1 MSNFLLIISSG
12 ILFVLIYLFII
23 SESYSKKI
31 KLRDDMIFDQISRFS
46 IEHKHYGCKTLV
58 AVDRELENICLIE
71 LNNIPK
77 GLEDNSEKTF
87 KYLEDNSEKI
97 FKYLKADDIL
107 QVELFEGGNSVTS
120 SSRSIGG
127 AVVGGALF
135 GGVGAIV
142 GGLGSSTKS
151 SETVNKIQIRLVVN
165 DKTNPIYDIDFLS
178 IEIDKNE
185 LLFESISKQART
197 WYGYFEVMINNAKDN
212 VEEIKEKDI
221 DVITKLEKLNL
232 LKASKAIS
240 EEEFSILKKDLLGK

>member
-1 MSNFLLIISSG
+1 
-12 ILFVLIYLFII
+12 
-23 SESYSKKI
+23 
-31 KLRDDMIFDQISRFS
+31 MIFDQISRFS

-77 GLEDNSEKTF
+77 GLEDNSEKT
-87 KYLEDNSEKI
+87 

-178 IEIDKNE
+178 VEIDKNE
-185 LLFESISKQART
+185 LPFIYESISKQART

-221 DVITKLEKLNL
+221 DVITKL
-232 LKASKAIS
+232 
-240 EEEFSILKKDLLGK
+240 

>member
-1 MSNFLLIISSG
+1 MSKFLILIICSIILLVLILYLLII
-12 ILFVLIYLFII
+12 LPV
-23 SESYSKKI
+23 SYFEKKR
-31 KLRDDMIFDQISRFS
+31 KSRCDMIFDQISRFS
-46 IEHKHYGCKTLV
+46 IEHKHYGRKTLV

-77 GLEDNSEKTF
+77 GLEDNSEKT
-87 KYLEDNSEKI
+87 

-151 SETVNKIQIRLVVN
+151 SETVNKIEIRLVVN

-178 IEIDKNE
+178 GEIDKNK
-185 LLFESISKQART
+185 LSSIYESISKQART

-212 VEEIKEKDI
+212 VEEIKKKDI
-221 DVITKLEKLNL
+221 DVITKLERLNL

-240 EEEFSILKKDLLGK
+240 EEEFSVLKKDLLGK

>member
-1 MSNFLLIISSG
+1 MSNFLNLI
-12 ILFVLIYLFII
+12 ILFVLIYLIYLFII

-31 KLRDDMIFDQISRFS
+31 KLRNDMIFDQISRFS
-46 IEHKHYGCKTLV
+46 IEHKHYGCETLV

-87 KYLEDNSEKI
+87 KYLEDNSEKT

-178 IEIDKNE
+178 VEIDKNE

-221 DVITKLEKLNL
+221 DVITKLERLNL

>member
-1 MSNFLLIISSG
+1 MSDFLILIICSIILLVLILYLLI
-12 ILFVLIYLFII
+12 VLPV
-23 SESYSKKI
+23 SYFEKKR
-31 KLRDDMIFDQISRFS
+31 KSRDDMIFAQISRFS
-46 IEHKHYGCKTLV
+46 IEHKHYGRKTLV

-77 GLEDNSEKTF
+77 GLEDNSEKT
-87 KYLEDNSEKI
+87 

-151 SETVNKIQIRLVVN
+151 SETVNKIEIRLVVN

-178 IEIDKNE
+178 GEIDKNK
-185 LLFESISKQART
+185 LSSIYESISKQART

-221 DVITKLEKLNL
+221 DVITKLERLNL

-240 EEEFSILKKDLLGK
+240 EDEFSILKKDLLGK

>member
-1 MSNFLLIISSG
+1 
-12 ILFVLIYLFII
+12 
-23 SESYSKKI
+23 
-31 KLRDDMIFDQISRFS
+31 MIFDQISRFS

-77 GLEDNSEKTF
+77 GLEDNSEKT
-87 KYLEDNSEKI
+87 

-178 IEIDKNE
+178 VEIDKNE

-221 DVITKLEKLNL
+221 DVITKLERLNL

>member
-1 MSNFLLIISSG
+1 MSNFLILIISSG

-87 KYLEDNSEKI
+87 KYL
-97 FKYLKADDIL
+97 KADDIL

-178 IEIDKNE
+178 VEIDKNE

-221 DVITKLEKLNL
+221 DVITKLERLNL

>member
-1 MSNFLLIISSG
+1 MSDFLILIICSIILLVFILYLLI
-12 ILFVLIYLFII
+12 VLPV
-23 SESYSKKI
+23 SYFERKRKS
-31 KLRDDMIFDQISRFS
+31 RGDMIFDQISRFS
-46 IEHKHYGCKTLV
+46 IEHKHYGRKTLV

-77 GLEDNSEKTF
+77 GLEDNSEKT
-87 KYLEDNSEKI
+87 

-151 SETVNKIQIRLVVN
+151 SETVNKIEIRLVVN

-178 IEIDKNE
+178 GEIDKNK
-185 LLFESISKQART
+185 LSFIYESISKQART

-221 DVITKLEKLNL
+221 DVITKLERLNL

>member
-1 MSNFLLIISSG
+1 SIILL
-12 ILFVLIYLFII
+12 VLILYLFIVFD
-23 SESYSKKI
+23 SYFEKKRNSRI
-31 KLRDDMIFDQISRFS
+31 DMIFDQISRFS
-46 IEHKHYGCKTLV
+46 IEHKYAGFKTLV

-87 KYLEDNSEKI
+87 KYL
-97 FKYLKADDIL
+97 KAGDIL

-151 SETVNKIQIRLVVN
+151 SETVNKIEIRLVVN
-165 DKTNPIYDIDFLS
+165 DKTNPIYDINFLS
-178 IEIDKNE
+178 TEIDKNE
-185 LLFESISKQART
+185 LPSIYEGISKQART
-197 WYGYFEVMINNAKDN
+197 WYGYFEVMINNAKNN

-221 DVITKLEKLNL
+221 DVITKLERLNL

>member
-1 MSNFLLIISSG
+1 MSNFLNLI
-12 ILFVLIYLFII
+12 ILFVLIYLIYLFII

-31 KLRDDMIFDQISRFS
+31 KLRNDMIFDQISRFS
-46 IEHKHYGCKTLV
+46 IEHKHYGCETLV

-77 GLEDNSEKTF
+77 GLEDNSEKT
-87 KYLEDNSEKI
+87 

-178 IEIDKNE
+178 VEIDKNE

-221 DVITKLEKLNL
+221 DVITKLERLNL

>member
-1 MSNFLLIISSG
+1 MSNFLIVIICSC
-12 ILFVLIYLFII
+12 ILFVLILYLFII
-23 SESYSKKI
+23 FDSYFEKKI
-31 KLRDDMIFDQISRFS
+31 KLRYDMIFDQISRFS
-46 IEHKHYGCKTLV
+46 IEHKHYGYKTLV

-77 GLEDNSEKTF
+77 GLEDNSEKT
-87 KYLEDNSEKI
+87 

-178 IEIDKNE
+178 VEIDKNE

-221 DVITKLEKLNL
+221 DVITKLERLNL

>member
-1 MSNFLLIISSG
+1 MSNFLILIICSI
-12 ILFVLIYLFII
+12 ILLVLILYFLII
-23 SESYSKKI
+23 LPASYFEKKR
-31 KLRDDMIFDQISRFS
+31 KSRDDMIFDQISRFS
-46 IEHKHYGCKTLV
+46 IEHKHYGRKTLV

-77 GLEDNSEKTF
+77 G
-87 KYLEDNSEKI
+87 LEDNSEKI

-151 SETVNKIQIRLVVN
+151 SETVNKIEIRLVVN

-178 IEIDKNE
+178 GEIDKNK
-185 LLFESISKQART
+185 LSVIYESISKQART

-221 DVITKLEKLNL
+221 DVITKLERLNL

>member
-1 MSNFLLIISSG
+1 
-12 ILFVLIYLFII
+12 
-23 SESYSKKI
+23 
-31 KLRDDMIFDQISRFS
+31 MIFDQISRFS

-77 GLEDNSEKTF
+77 GLEDNSEKT
-87 KYLEDNSEKI
+87 

-178 IEIDKNE
+178 VEIDKNE
-185 LLFESISKQART
+185 LPFIYESISKQART

-221 DVITKLEKLNL
+221 DVITKLERLNL